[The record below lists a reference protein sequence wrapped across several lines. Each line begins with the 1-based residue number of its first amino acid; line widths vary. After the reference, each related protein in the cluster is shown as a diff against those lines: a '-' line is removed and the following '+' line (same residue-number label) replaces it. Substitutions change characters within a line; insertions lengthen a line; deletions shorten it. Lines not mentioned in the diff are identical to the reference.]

1 MILVVSQKTAFASG
15 DRRSRAEEWT
25 VICRISVKSF
35 MFPLLLLQ
43 VLSIAVQVKV
53 SPSVF
58 LHWLSPRVSES
69 VYDLHSISSF
79 LLSLSLFTDFLPR
92 CCHQTA
98 WRYRP
103 RRRDEEA
110 SC

>member
-1 MILVVSQKTAFASG
+1 MILVVSQKMLPVIG
-15 DRRSRAEEWT
+15 EAEEGT

-53 SPSVF
+53 ALSLVRGSARPSVF

-79 LLSLSLFTDFLPR
+79 RPSFSLSL
-92 CCHQTA
+92 H
-98 WRYRP
+98 
-103 RRRDEEA
+103 
-110 SC
+110 